1 MTDIGAHFN
10 PKNHPDVKS
19 GKTSVPALLSDFF
32 ETFNTV
38 TNNGY
43 VTLNQFLEYYANAA
57 FFEDDY
63 TFEQTMTGVWNI
75 NREETSSRRG
85 SSLQAVA
92 QARGSGDVSGI
103 VARLKEQL
111 AARGARGIIGLSRKF
126 RIMDDDGSKSLS
138 ISEFKKGIRECSL
151 DVTEQEMN
159 QLFSHFDRDRS
170 GCISYDEFLYGIRV
184 INLSH

>member
-19 GKTSVPALLSDFF
+19 GKTTVPALLSDFF

-63 TFEQTMTGVWNI
+63 TFEQTMSSIWNI
-75 NREETSSRRG
+75 NRGEAPSRRG
-85 SSLQAVA
+85 TSLNAVA
-92 QARGSGDVSGI
+92 QARGSGDISGI
-103 VARLKEQL
+103 MEKLKQQL
-111 AARGARGIIGLSRKF
+111 AMRGARGIIGLSRKF
-126 RIMDDDGSKSLS
+126 RIMDDDGTKSLS
-138 ISEFKKGIRECSL
+138 ISEFKKGMRECSL
-151 DVTEQEMN
+151 DISEQEMN
-159 QLFSHFDRDRS
+159 ILFSHFDRDRN

-184 INLSH
+184 NIY